1 MAFKITA
8 RPSNRAFTAEADES
22 ILQAAQRNGLH
33 LPYGCKAG
41 NCGACKGK
49 ILAGEVD
56 YGKYEIWVL
65 PSFEKAQGKA
75 LFCQAKPLS
84 DIEIECH
91 EIGAVNDIEVK
102 TLRCRVEKIGRPAP
116 DVAVLSLKLP
126 INEHLQ
132 FLAGQYIDI
141 LLADGKRRSFSLANP
156 PREDA
161 LLELHIRHYGGNFST
176 FVFEQ
181 LKEKALLRFEGP
193 LGTFFLRED
202 SDKPIIFLAGGTGFA
217 PIKGM
222 IQHALH
228 EGSTRPMTL
237 YWGVRAKVD
246 LYMGELAREW
256 QRADQNFR
264 FIPVLSDPAPGDDWS
279 GRTGFVHQA
288 VLDDFADLSGY
299 EVYACGGPAMV
310 GVAHESFIKTR
321 ALPEDEFYSDPFTI
335 SADARA
341 TGGSG

>member
-1 MAFKITA
+1 MTFTITA
-8 RPSNRAFTAEADES
+8 SPSGRSFSAEDGET
-22 ILQAAQRNGLH
+22 ILQAAQRNALH

-49 ILAGEVD
+49 ILSGEVD

-84 DIEIECH
+84 DIAIECH

-102 TLRCRVEKIGRPAP
+102 TLRCRVEKIERPAP

-126 INEHLQ
+126 INERLK

-141 LLADGKRRSFSLANP
+141 LLADGKHRSFSLANP
-156 PREDA
+156 PHQDT
-161 LLELHIRHYGGNFST
+161 LLELHIRNYGGTFST

-193 LGTFFLRED
+193 LGTFFLREE

-222 IQHALH
+222 IEHAF
-228 EGSTRPMTL
+228 EQGIARPITL

-246 LYMGELAREW
+246 LYMAELARNWET
-256 QRADQNFR
+256 AHANFK
-264 FIPVLSDPAPGDDWS
+264 FVPVLSDPAPGDAWS
-279 GRTGFVHQA
+279 ARTGLVHQA
-288 VLDDFADLSGY
+288 VLDDFSSLSGHA
-299 EVYACGGPAMV
+299 VYACGGPAMV
-310 GVAHESFIKTR
+310 GAAHESFIKTR
-321 ALPEDEFYSDPFTI
+321 GLPEDEFYSDPFTI

-341 TGGSG
+341 AGG

>member
-1 MAFKITA
+1 MAFQITA
-8 RPSNRAFTAEADES
+8 KPSNRVFSAEPGET
-22 ILQAAQRNGLH
+22 ILQAAQRGGLH

-56 YGKYEIWVL
+56 YGNYQVWVL
-65 PSFEKAQGKA
+65 PSFEKEQGKA

-84 DIEIECH
+84 DIEIECK
-91 EIGAVNDIEVK
+91 EIGAVNEIQVK
-102 TLRCRVEKIGRPAP
+102 TLRCRVEKIARPAA

-126 INEHLQ
+126 INERLQ

-156 PREDA
+156 PHEDA
-161 LLELHIRHYGGNFST
+161 LLELHIRNYGGAFST

-222 IQHALH
+222 ILHALH
-228 EGSTRPMTL
+228 KGITRPMTL
-237 YWGVRAKVD
+237 YWGVRAKAD
-246 LYMGELAREW
+246 LYMEELARIWE
-256 QRADQNFR
+256 RGNPNFT
-264 FIPVLSDPAPGDDWS
+264 FVPVLSDPAPGDDWM
-279 GRTGFVHQA
+279 GRTGLVHQA

-310 GVAHESFIKTR
+310 GAAHESFIKTR
-321 ALPEDEFYSDPFTI
+321 GLPEDEFYSDPFTI

-341 TGGSG
+341 GGA